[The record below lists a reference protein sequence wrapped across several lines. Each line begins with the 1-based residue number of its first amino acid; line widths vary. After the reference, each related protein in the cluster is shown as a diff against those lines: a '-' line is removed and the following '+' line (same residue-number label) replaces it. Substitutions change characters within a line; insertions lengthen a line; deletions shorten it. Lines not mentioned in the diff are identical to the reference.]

1 MGLSALAGWAKEPN
15 AAVRTN
21 LGKCRLG
28 NYTFGKLPLRK
39 ISLGSCR
46 SLKKI
51 IFPFIDLIIVESI
64 SENQNRPDNVSKIV
78 TKRILENAVLTASLP
93 IYLEIKVLLL
103 NSMFE
108 TQPGNPENMVELNQN
123 ETKVNKL
130 RQKSIES
137 IIVMTDI
144 SRKNKGKT
152 IS

>member
-46 SLKKI
+46 LLKKI
-51 IFPFIDLIIVESI
+51 IFPFIVESI

-130 RQKSIES
+130 RQKSIEC

>member
-51 IFPFIDLIIVESI
+51 IFPFIVESI

-108 TQPGNPENMVELNQN
+108 TQPGNPENMIELNQN

>member
-1 MGLSALAGWAKEPN
+1 MFP
-15 AAVRTN
+15 
-21 LGKCRLG
+21 
-28 NYTFGKLPLRK
+28 
-39 ISLGSCR
+39 R
-46 SLKKI
+46 SLPSEFKK
-51 IFPFIDLIIVESI
+51 
-64 SENQNRPDNVSKIV
+64 
-78 TKRILENAVLTASLP
+78 NAVLTASLP